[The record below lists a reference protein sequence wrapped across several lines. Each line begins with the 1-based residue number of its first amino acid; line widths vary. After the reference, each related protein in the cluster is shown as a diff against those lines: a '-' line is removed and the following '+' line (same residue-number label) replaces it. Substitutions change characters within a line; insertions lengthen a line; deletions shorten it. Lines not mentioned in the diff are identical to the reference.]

1 MCATPGD
8 TITALRL
15 VPTSA
20 PGPRGKALRERA
32 EGLRCEAGSVPSVL
46 ATAYRRG
53 AAELEFEV
61 WLTEWVGGVAA

>member
-1 MCATPGD
+1 M
-8 TITALRL
+8 
-15 VPTSA
+15 
-20 PGPRGKALRERA
+20 RERA